1 MIEYEK
7 HCIYKKITEMKDAQG
22 QQNMRKEIPVTRS
35 SMPSLD
41 EYIEEIRG
49 LWDTHWLTNM
59 GAKHRELEDKLKAY
73 LGVKGLQL
81 FANGHMAL
89 EMLLQVMGLKGEVI
103 TTPFTFASTT
113 HAIVRNGLTPVF
125 GDIKEDDYTLD
136 PDKIE
141 ALITD
146 RTSAILPVH
155 VYGNVCDDESLREI
169 ADRHGLKVIYDA
181 AHCFGVRY
189 KGRGVGSLGDAS
201 IFSFHATKVF
211 NTIEGGAVC
220 FNDEALE
227 KELYFV
233 KNFGIVDELHVHTVG
248 GNAKM
253 NEFAAAMGLCNLRH
267 VDEEIAKRARVYE
280 HYNERLSGLKGIK
293 LPVRQTDVTANYAYY
308 PIVIDP
314 EEFGSDRDTVYESL
328 RGEGIHARR
337 YFYPITSAFEC
348 YKGRFDVN
356 ETPIAL
362 KISER
367 VLTLPMYSEL
377 DLADAD
383 RVCDCIAS
391 LCSCPRCNSK

>member
-1 MIEYEK
+1 M
-7 HCIYKKITEMKDAQG
+7 
-22 QQNMRKEIPVTRS
+22 NREIPVTRS

-41 EYIEEIRG
+41 EYIDEIRG

-59 GAKHRELEDKLKAY
+59 GVKHRELEDRLKEY

-89 EMLLQVMGLKGEVI
+89 EMLLQVMGLEGEVI

-125 GDIKEDDYTLD
+125 GDIRPDDYTLD
-136 PDKIE
+136 PDKVE

-146 RTSAILPVH
+146 RTCAILPVH
-155 VYGNVCDDESLREI
+155 VYGNVCDDERLREI
-169 ADRHGLKVIYDA
+169 ADRHGLKLIYDA
-181 AHCFGVRY
+181 AHCFGVKY

-227 KELYFV
+227 SELYFV

-267 VDEEIAKRARVYE
+267 VDEEIAKRAQVYE
-280 HYNERLSGLKGIK
+280 HYNERLSGVRGIK
-293 LPVRQTDVTANYAYY
+293 LPARQDGVTPNYAYY

-314 EEFGSDRDTVYESL
+314 EEFGADRDVIYDAL
-328 RGEGIHARR
+328 LGEGIHARR
-337 YFYPITSAFEC
+337 YFYPLTSAFEC
-348 YKGRFDVN
+348 YKGRFDVS

-362 KISER
+362 KVSER

-377 DLADAD
+377 SKADAD
-383 RVCDCIAS
+383 RVCECIIGCA
-391 LCSCPRCNSK
+391 K